1 MTSRYTNKFSSLQEA
16 ILKFILEKKKEYEKK
31 LAEYEKAGPG
41 HKLMLDIGI
50 TSHGSV
56 LLFFYKMF
64 RLYYTCSSYDL
75 WFSNTLFMWLVL
87 I

>member
-50 TSHGSV
+50 TSHCIH
-56 LLFFYKMF
+56 
-64 RLYYTCSSYDL
+64 R
-75 WFSNTLFMWLVL
+75 
-87 I
+87 